1 MNYFSRWIANLGVVP
16 LFLFAA
22 FLFFPALTFLAAL
35 LFLVTRVFETIYP
48 LQLST
53 SAVQFSIRTKVLPSW
68 SSAVKTFILIS
79 VSCLYSIL
87 SMSAQATEKT
97 TIILS
102 RGQHYEI
109 NFRGYSNYSITN
121 KDTLSHKLK
130 VKKRKILIKGRKLG
144 FSEVIL
150 WKSSNTKKV
159 LKIYVLHK
167 NRHLK
172 IVQLGETFEQMGLNI
187 KLIGPVLKITGTVGD
202 YPTYKKI
209 KQLIAKNNEQ
219 IISKATLSRDLKSYI
234 LSEIYSDFLKRYIDS
249 IDCQIRHLDIECNYS
264 NHTNLKFEK
273 TLKKKFFVE
282 FNNLGI
288 EARNSNLQVT
298 FEIKKLSIISSEN
311 INPGLSKLQ
320 GKIQDLINNKL
331 KDSLST
337 NQFNF
342 DGLKGHLST
351 IAKPSMLLIPGA
363 ETKILLGSDVPFDQG
378 EDKGTGFKFA
388 GLKIRTKV
396 EPKGKN
402 FLCKF
407 NIKLSKPTSKGS
419 NSFEE
424 NEQSSQIIVTEGSL
438 IQAFNIEIINDY
450 SQKNMTP
457 YISKFPLL
465 GKLFQSYSDGNSI
478 ERILAYVRIER
489 IK

>member
-1 MNYFSRWIANLGVVP
+1 MNYFSGWIANLGVVP

-22 FLFFPALTFLAAL
+22 FLFLPALTFLAAL

-53 SAVQFSIRTKVLPSW
+53 SAVQFSIRNKVLPSR

-79 VSCLYSIL
+79 ASCLFTL
-87 SMSAQATEKT
+87 SPQSLQATEKT

-102 RGQHYEI
+102 KGQHYEI
-109 NFRGYSNYSITN
+109 DFKGHTNYSITN
-121 KDTLSHKLK
+121 KDTVSHKLN
-130 VKKRKILIKGRKLG
+130 VKKAKILIKGKKLG

-150 WKSSNTKKV
+150 WKNSNTKTV

-219 IISKATLSRDLKSYI
+219 IISKATLSKNLKSYI

-249 IDCQIRHLDIECNYS
+249 IDCQIYHLNIECNYS

-273 TLKKKFFVE
+273 ILEKKFFVE

-288 EARNSNLQVT
+288 ETRNSNLRVT
-298 FEIKKLSIISSEN
+298 FEIKKLSLLTSEN
-311 INPGLSKLQ
+311 INPGLNKFQ
-320 GKIQDLINNKL
+320 GKIQDIINNDL
-331 KDSLST
+331 KTPISK
-337 NQFNF
+337 NEFNF
-342 DGLKGHLST
+342 NGIQGHLST
-351 IAKPSMLLIPGA
+351 IAKPSMLLIPGI
-363 ETKILLGSDVPFDQG
+363 ESKVLLGSEIPFDQG

-388 GLKIRTKV
+388 GLKITTRV
-396 EPKGKN
+396 EPKGKS

-407 NIKLSKPTSKGS
+407 NIQLSKPTSQGS
-419 NSFEE
+419 NSFED
-424 NEQSSQIIVTEGSL
+424 NQQSSQIIVTENSP
-438 IQAFNIEIINDY
+438 IQVFNIEITNDF
-450 SQKNMTP
+450 SQKEMTP
-457 YISKFPLL
+457 FISKFPLL
-465 GKLFQSYSDGNSI
+465 GKLFQSYSDGNSV
-478 ERILAYVRIER
+478 ERIIAYVRIER